1 MKDDFDL
8 LDEQPGPK
16 RNYVAIV
23 IRRRWYVIAP
33 LLLCGLAGS
42 VIAQFWPLLYRSDA
56 FILVEQQRV
65 PEQYVMPNV
74 ITNLQDRLDAMT
86 QQIESRTR
94 LQALIEEV
102 GLYKKERARYGIDDL
117 VDKMRKNIGV
127 TLVQGTSR
135 QGGVTGFRIS
145 FAADNASVAQRIT
158 EQLTTLFIDQSM
170 RERTQQSTGTTQFLQ
185 SELDGAQKDLAD
197 QEQRLRE
204 YKLKFIGELPE
215 QQQGNLQL
223 LSSAEA
229 QLYAAEGAL
238 QRAEQQKTYL
248 EAMSAEYMAIAAPVV
263 APDGTVI
270 QPSDTVRSSVQMQ
283 VDAAIQ
289 ATEKELD
296 ELRAVYKPTWP
307 RIKQLE
313 ADLVFWQGKQKALQA
328 AASEKAASSRTT
340 GTAAP
345 SPISNAARLSMAE
358 LDSRLKS
365 SVLEIQG
372 LKEDQS
378 QLKGRIDEL
387 QKRVNLTPLREQQ
400 LSEITRSYENTRA
413 QYQSLLQKKVQSE
426 LASNLDKKQQGE
438 QFRILDPASLPKK
451 PEGRMAIL
459 GAGWFIGLCLG
470 LGLLTVCELATQSV
484 TDDADVKSLVP
495 CPVFQI
501 PVIRTKSEESRD
513 RLKFA
518 VESLVAVSLVLAAA
532 AATARTYL
540 MG

>member
-1 MKDDFDL
+1 MNDD
-8 LDEQPGPK
+8 LDFIDDQPGTQ
-16 RNYVAIV
+16 RNYLAIIV
-23 IRRRWYVIAP
+23 RRRWYLIAP
-33 LLLCGLAGS
+33 LLICGLVGS
-42 VIAQFWPLLYRSDA
+42 LIAQVWPLLYRSDA

-86 QQIESRTR
+86 QEIESRTR
-94 LQALIEEV
+94 LQALIEEF
-102 GLYKKERARYGIDDL
+102 GLYKKERARYGVDDL

-145 FAADNASVAQRIT
+145 FAADSASVAQRIT
-158 EQLTTLFIDQSM
+158 EQLTSLFIDQSM
-170 RERTQQSTGTTQFLQ
+170 RERTQQSAGTTRFLQ
-185 SELDGAQKDLAD
+185 SELDAAQKDLAD

-238 QRAEQQKTYL
+238 QRAEQQKAYL
-248 EAMSAEYMAIAAPVV
+248 EAMRAEYLAIAAPVV
-263 APDGTVI
+263 AADGTVVTG
-270 QPSDTVRSSVQMQ
+270 DAVRSSAQVQ

-289 ATEKELD
+289 STEQELS
-296 ELRAVYKPTWP
+296 ELRAMYKPTWP

-313 ADLVFWQGKQKALQA
+313 ADLIFWQGKQKALQA
-328 AASEKAASSRTT
+328 AASEKAASSKTT
-340 GTAAP
+340 GSPAA
-345 SPISNAARLSMAE
+345 SPLSNAARLSMAE

-372 LKEDQS
+372 LKEDQG
-378 QLKGRIDEL
+378 QLRGRIDEL

-400 LSEITRSYENTRA
+400 LSEITRAYENTRA

-438 QFRILDPASLPKK
+438 QFRILDPASQPKK

-459 GAGWFIGLCLG
+459 GTAWFIGLCLG
-470 LGLLTVCELATQSV
+470 VGLLTVCELATQSV
-484 TDDADVKSLVP
+484 TDDTDVKALVP
-495 CPVFQI
+495 CPVFRI

-513 RLKFA
+513 KLKLA
-518 VESLVAVSLVLAAA
+518 VESLVAASLVLAAA
-532 AATARTYL
+532 GATARTYF